1 MGRREDYKT
10 SHKLPI
16 IPSSFFF
23 FSSGEGGGG
32 GLTFESLIY
41 ETLQRMSLPIGYY
54 LNTFFLFNLNK

>member
-1 MGRREDYKT
+1 MERREDYKT

-23 FSSGEGGGG
+23 FSRGEGGGGGGG

-54 LNTFFLFNLNK
+54 LNTFFCLI